1 MKLLFKYIRV
11 YSILLILMLYA
22 VCSMK
27 AQLTDLNIQQLD
39 ISRGLNDGIVRCIA
53 EDQYGYMWIGTVGAL
68 NRFDGAHVERYV
80 YLPNDSTTINPSQ
93 PRCMH
98 SDVNGRFWIGTE
110 DGLMEYDFSK
120 NNFKHASAL
129 KHINILA
136 IESINPQELLIVTKK
151 KLYTYQLKR
160 QQLEPLQ
167 SIVARNNPNFT
178 DPVYFGLCKVEQNIY
193 LATDRGLLSYHCL
206 NHQIHGIPIEGH
218 NDQTINLLQS
228 DKDNKLWL
236 FYPNLKK
243 LIKIEG
249 NQLNPLVTSKPIMTY
264 NTSDSVNAVG
274 LITDNNDGVWIA
286 TRSNG
291 LFYFNAATRLLTQY
305 KSRVL
310 LTNGP
315 KTNNYRFA
323 YKDKQGI
330 IWLACDVE
338 GISYFQPNQRF
349 FKNLLPFPDE
359 EQLNF
364 SKLGRAICIDQQLNV
379 WMGNHDGL
387 SRYNPR
393 TQQYIVWRNLPGEKE
408 VLYNNIIRSLYC
420 DAENNVWIGTGSG
433 VNRYNSKSNAIEFI
447 PNNYLPN
454 SWYNSINEDKSGNI
468 WFCTNDTAGLYWYSQ
483 SNKSFQSIAQ
493 HPLLKSYNRYAPV
506 SYVFE
511 DSRQRIWISFSR
523 KGVLMLDKKNNSC
536 KTYQAINDKSSGI
549 IGNQI
554 IDIKEDDQGIIWVS
568 SFNGI
573 TGIDVEKNKFH
584 SLNSQN
590 GFTSNLTSSM
600 AIDPMNRIWLGVNG
614 ALTMIETDRNTISRF
629 TTNDG
634 LSSVG
639 FHEHAACISPN
650 GEIWMPTYIGYLS
663 FNPKEYRKQEP
674 SLPFYV
680 SHYSV
685 FDVENFRINPSDST
699 PHIRLKPHQNSF
711 TFNMVAL
718 NYLNPDKTWYAYRL
732 EGFEDEWH
740 YSSDPKA
747 VYTNVPGG
755 NYNFVYQASKLNASW
770 KNIPVKRIH
779 IQLDTIYYK
788 TWWFRA
794 LLILA
799 FLSLIG
805 IVYQY
810 RSLQQT
816 KVFELTKKAQDL
828 EKDKAMVMYEN
839 LKQQLNPHFL
849 FNSLSSLKS
858 LIKIDASEAVTFL
871 ENLSKSYRYI
881 LRNRENETIALSEE
895 IQFAQNYI
903 ALQKSR
909 HGSGFEVIFNIDE
922 IHQQS
927 RIVPVTL
934 QNLIENALKHNIMD
948 DESPLQIEI
957 YSEGQFLI
965 IKNNLQRKKSV
976 ETSNRSGLAQLQNFY
991 TYLSS
996 SPVQIIESSSHFVV
1010 KIPFI

>member
-1 MKLLFKYIRV
+1 
-11 YSILLILMLYA
+11 
-22 VCSMK
+22 
-27 AQLTDLNIQQLD
+27 
-39 ISRGLNDGIVRCIA
+39 
-53 EDQYGYMWIGTVGAL
+53 
-68 NRFDGAHVERYV
+68 
-80 YLPNDSTTINPSQ
+80 
-93 PRCMH
+93 
-98 SDVNGRFWIGTE
+98 
-110 DGLMEYDFSK
+110 
-120 NNFKHASAL
+120 
-129 KHINILA
+129 
-136 IESINPQELLIVTKK
+136 
-151 KLYTYQLKR
+151 
-160 QQLEPLQ
+160 
-167 SIVARNNPNFT
+167 
-178 DPVYFGLCKVEQNIY
+178 
-193 LATDRGLLSYHCL
+193 
-206 NHQIHGIPIEGH
+206 
-218 NDQTINLLQS
+218 
-228 DKDNKLWL
+228 
-236 FYPNLKK
+236 
-243 LIKIEG
+243 
-249 NQLNPLVTSKPIMTY
+249 
-264 NTSDSVNAVG
+264 
-274 LITDNNDGVWIA
+274 
-286 TRSNG
+286 
-291 LFYFNAATRLLTQY
+291 
-305 KSRVL
+305 
-310 LTNGP
+310 
-315 KTNNYRFA
+315 
-323 YKDKQGI
+323 
-330 IWLACDVE
+330 
-338 GISYFQPNQRF
+338 
-349 FKNLLPFPDE
+349 
-359 EQLNF
+359 
-364 SKLGRAICIDQQLNV
+364 
-379 WMGNHDGL
+379 
-387 SRYNPR
+387 
-393 TQQYIVWRNLPGEKE
+393 
-408 VLYNNIIRSLYC
+408 
-420 DAENNVWIGTGSG
+420 
-433 VNRYNSKSNAIEFI
+433 
-447 PNNYLPN
+447 
-454 SWYNSINEDKSGNI
+454 
-468 WFCTNDTAGLYWYSQ
+468 
-483 SNKSFQSIAQ
+483 
-493 HPLLKSYNRYAPV
+493 
-506 SYVFE
+506 
-511 DSRQRIWISFSR
+511 
-523 KGVLMLDKKNNSC
+523 MLDKKNNSC
-536 KTYQAINDKSSGI
+536 KTYQATNDKSSGI

-584 SLNSQN
+584 SLNNQN

-650 GEIWMPTYIGYLS
+650 GEIWIPTYIGYLS

-770 KNIPVKRIH
+770 KNIPVKRIL

-816 KVFELTKKAQDL
+816 KVFELTK
-828 EKDKAMVMYEN
+828 N
-839 LKQQLNPHFL
+839 
-849 FNSLSSLKS
+849 
-858 LIKIDASEAVTFL
+858 KIDASEAVTFL

-948 DESPLQIEI
+948 DESPLKIEI
-957 YSEGQFLI
+957 YSEGSFLI